1 MVSVAKVESK
11 SMSDV
16 IKKEPEW
23 TPEQVIK
30 VRQIHRK
37 GGTIYDVIE
46 MLQTKLEYEAVR
58 KRAIKFGIRFLAI
71 KSNHSGNSTLMTK
84 KDKQEHV

>member
-1 MVSVAKVESK
+1 MIK
-11 SMSDV
+11 DT
-16 IKKEPEW
+16 KKEPEW
-23 TPEQVIK
+23 TPEQVLK

-58 KRAIKFGIRFLAI
+58 QRAIKFGIRFLVI
-71 KSNHSGNSTLMTK
+71 KSNHRGDSKLVTV
-84 KDKQEHV
+84 KDKSSHV